1 MRPRARDCGIIIG
14 SLPTGAHN
22 AITDVPGVKVG
33 HSTLIEGEGPLVPGV
48 GPVRT
53 GVTAIWPHSGDLFY
67 EKVAA
72 CVHTI
77 NGFGEVT
84 NADQVHEMGVI
95 EGPILITNTMNVPRV
110 ADYAIDW
117 ALDRYPQMGVTD
129 WGISPLVSETS
140 DLYLND
146 IRGRHV
152 SREHV
157 FAAIDG
163 ATAGPVEEG
172 SVGGGTGMS
181 CLGFKGGIGT
191 ASRIVEIGD
200 RRFAVGVLVQSN
212 FGRRGDLR
220 IGGAPVGRELLPWL
234 DEADRQHAA
243 KQPEQNEVEPALS
256 EGGGA
261 KDASSHSNSHSNSII
276 VVVATDAPLTVR
288 ELRRVAVRASFG
300 LARVG
305 SMGGTTSGDFVIA
318 FSSANRVAHR
328 PESSLYEWRALVE
341 MITRER
347 PGDPPPINSLF
358 IAAIEATEEA
368 ILNSTFKSPTMV
380 GRDDHV
386 RHGLPIEETV
396 EIMRRYGHP
405 EVHLPDSM

>member
-33 HSTLIEGEGPLVPGV
+33 HSTLIDGEGPLVPGV

-117 ALDRYPQMGVTD
+117 ALDRYQQMGVTD

-220 IGGAPVGRELLPWL
+220 IDGAPVGRELLPWL
-234 DEADRQHAA
+234 DEADRQHVTRR
-243 KQPEQNEVEPALS
+243 PERSP
-256 EGGGA
+256 GGA
-261 KDASSHSNSHSNSII
+261 QSKGASPHSNSII
-276 VVVATDAPLTVR
+276 IVIATDAPLTVR

-305 SMGGTTSGDFVIA
+305 SMGSTTSGDFVIA
-318 FSSANRVAHR
+318 FSNANRAAHR
-328 PESSLYEWRALVE
+328 PESSVYEWRALAE
-341 MITRER
+341 MVTRER
-347 PGDPPPINSLF
+347 PDDPPPINAF
-358 IAAIEATEEA
+358 FVAAIEATEEA
-368 ILNSTFKSPTMV
+368 ILNSMFKSPTMV
-380 GRDDHV
+380 GRDGHV

-396 EIMRRYGHP
+396 HIMRRYGHAG
-405 EVHLPDSM
+405 VRLPRPT

>member
-1 MRPRARDCGIIIG
+1 MRPGARDCGIIIG
-14 SLPTGAHN
+14 ALPIGAHN
-22 AITDVPGVKVG
+22 TITDVAGVKVG
-33 HSTLIEGEGPLVPGV
+33 HSTLIEGEGPLTPGA

-53 GVTAIWPHSGDLFY
+53 GVTAIWPHSGDLFH

-84 NADQVHEMGVI
+84 NSEQVHEMGVV
-95 EGPILITNTMNVPRV
+95 EGPILITNTLNVPRV

-117 ALDRYPQMGVTD
+117 TFEHYPQMGITD
-129 WGISPLVSETS
+129 WGISPVVAETS
-140 DLYLND
+140 DMYLND

-152 SREHV
+152 RREHV

-163 ATAGPVEEG
+163 ATGGPVEEG

-191 ASRIVEIGD
+191 ASRIVEIGGS
-200 RRFAVGVLVQSN
+200 RFTVGVLVQSN

-220 IGGAPVGRELLPWL
+220 IDGVPVGRELLPWL
-234 DEADRQHAA
+234 EEADRQHAA
-243 KQPEQNEVEPALS
+243 KHPERNEVKS
-256 EGGGA
+256 
-261 KDASSHSNSHSNSII
+261 KDASPHSNSHSNSII
-276 VVVATDAPLTVR
+276 IVVATDAPLTVR

-318 FSSANRVAHR
+318 FSNANRVAHR
-328 PESSLYEWRALVE
+328 PESSVYEWRALAE
-341 MITRER
+341 MLTRDR
-347 PGDPPPINSLF
+347 PDDPPPINPFF

-368 ILNSTFKSPTMV
+368 ILNSMFKSPTMV

-396 EIMRRYGHP
+396 HIMRRYGHTRA
-405 EVHLPDSM
+405 HLPQST